1 MADIDKALPNV
12 EQEIKLP
19 SEEEIAEASQENI
32 EEQVG
37 PEDVQVEQD
46 EDGGATITFDPEAV
60 NQPGTNEH
68 FDNLADLLPEDVL
81 GSLGSEL
88 YENYMQYKASR
99 KDWEDAYTKGLDL
112 LGFKYEN
119 RTQPFTNASGA
130 THPVLAEAV
139 TQFQAHAYK
148 ELLPANGP
156 VHTQI
161 MGVINRQKEDQATR
175 VKNFMNYQLMNVM
188 KEYEPEFDQLLF
200 YLPLSGSAFKKVYY
214 DELLGRAVSKFV
226 PADDLI
232 VPYTATSLED
242 ADAIVHVLKMSEND
256 LRKKQVAGFYRDI
269 EITPGYSQET
279 EVDKKERELEGV
291 RKTRDEQMFTILE
304 VHTNL
309 DLEGFE
315 DKDMEQN
322 PTGIKLPYIVTIDT
336 SSREVLSI
344 RRNYKVED
352 PLRNKIEYFAH
363 FKFLPGLG
371 FYGFGLIHM
380 IGGLS
385 RTATNALRQ
394 LLDAGTFSNM
404 PAGFKQRGIRVRD
417 EAQSIQP
424 GEFRDVDAPGGNIR
438 DAFMPLPFKEP
449 SSTLLQLMGIV
460 VNAGQRFAAIA
471 DMQVGDGNQQAA
483 VGTTIALLER
493 GSRVMSAIHKRL
505 YVALKKEFVLLA
517 DVFKQYLPPEYPYD
531 VIGGQ
536 RNIKVADFDDKVDI
550 MPIADPNI
558 FSQSQRITLAQT
570 ELQLAMSNP
579 GMHNMYEAYRDMY
592 TAIGVKNIDKI
603 LPPPQQPMPMD
614 PAAENIM
621 AMSGKP
627 FQAFK
632 GQDHRAHIT
641 SHLNFM
647 ATNMV
652 KNNPMIMGALQ
663 KNVFE
668 HISLMAQEQLEIEFR
683 DEIQQLMQLQQM
695 AQQNPQISQSP
706 QVQQQI
712 MQLSMAI
719 EARKAKLIADMT
731 QEFKEEENKIMG
743 DFGND
748 PIARL
753 KAREL
758 DLRAMDNEQKRAEA
772 EQRLNLDKTKTMMN
786 QGIQEDKLEQNEE
799 LAKLRANTSIEKTI
813 LSKTIPS
820 APKMDEMP
828 GNIAIIRNRG
838 E

>member
-46 EDGGATITFDPEAV
+46 EDGGATITFDPEAI

-449 SSTLLQLMGIV
+449 SATLLQLMGIV

-652 KNNPMIMGALQ
+652 KNNPVIMGALQ

>member
-1 MADIDKALPNV
+1 MSTIDKSLPNV

-19 SEEEIAEASQENI
+19 SEEELVEASQENI
-32 EEQVG
+32 KEQVG
-37 PEDVQVEQD
+37 PEDIQVEQD

-68 FDNLADLLPEDVL
+68 FDNLADLLPEEVL
-81 GSLGSEL
+81 GRLGSDL

-99 KDWEDAYTKGLDL
+99 KDWEDGYTKGLDL
-112 LGFKYEN
+112 LGFKYET
-119 RTQPFTNASGA
+119 RSKPFANASGA
-130 THPVLAEAV
+130 THPVLAEAI

-148 ELLPANGP
+148 ELLPATGP

-161 MGVINRQKEDQATR
+161 MGTITKQKEEQSTR
-175 VKNFMNYQLMNVM
+175 VKNFMNYQLMNKM

-214 DELLGRAVSKFV
+214 DELLDRAVSKFV

-242 ADAIVHVLKMSEND
+242 ADAIVHVLKISEND
-256 LRKKQVAGFYRDI
+256 LRKKQVSGFYRDV

-279 EVDKKERELEGV
+279 EVEKKERELEGV

-304 VHTNL
+304 FHTNI

-344 RRNYKVED
+344 RRNYKAED
-352 PLRNKIEYFAH
+352 PLKNKIEYFTH

-449 SSTLLQLMGIV
+449 SATLLQLMGIV
-460 VNAGQRFAAIA
+460 VQAGQRFAAIA

-505 YVALKKEFVLLA
+505 YVALKQEFVLLA
-517 DVFKQYLPPEYPYD
+517 DVFKTYLPPEYPYD
-531 VIGGQ
+531 VVGGQ
-536 RNIKVADFDDKVDI
+536 RNIKVADFDDKIDI
-550 MPIADPNI
+550 LPVADPNI

-579 GMHNMYEAYRDMY
+579 QMHNLYEAYKDMY
-592 TAIGVKNIDKI
+592 TAIGVKDVNKI
-603 LPPPQQPMPMD
+603 LPPPQQPQPMD

-663 KNVFE
+663 KNIFE
-668 HISLMAQEQLEIEFR
+668 HISLMAQEQLEVEFR
-683 DEIQQLMQLQQM
+683 EEIQQLMQLQQM
-695 AQQNPQISQSP
+695 AQTNPAMAQSP
-706 QVQQQI
+706 EIQQQL
-712 MQLSMAI
+712 LSLNLAI
-719 EARKAKLIADMT
+719 EARKAKLISDMT
-731 QEFKEEENKIMG
+731 QEFKDEENKIMG

-748 PIARL
+748 PIAKL

-758 DLRAMDNEQKRAEA
+758 DLRAMDNEQKRMQADE
-772 EQRLNLDKTKTMMN
+772 RLNLDKSRAMMN
-786 QGIQEDKLEQNEE
+786 QDLQEEKLDQNEE

-813 LSKTIPS
+813 LGKTLPS
-820 APKMDEMP
+820 SDKMP
-828 GNIAIIRNRG
+828 GNVAIIRKTG